1 VPIRKIAIRNL
12 RCFEKVDLDLSRP
25 DGSLAGF
32 TVLAGRNGSGKTT
45 LLKTFALGVFG
56 PLLALNLEPGFGS
69 WIRRATGK
77 RKPSP
82 GTIQADTDG
91 TSLFG
96 LEISPSGLKVGPIV
110 DSNTLSEI
118 SRTLAS
124 RAAKNKG
131 FNADTFQL
139 IEAFIQRD
147 LDKRKH
153 VVVIAYGSN
162 RRLLATGPEAQKL
175 SEGNSEIGRVA
186 NLFREDVSLIE
197 SVNWLREEV
206 YLRRLEGS
214 RSHADLE
221 TTVLSL
227 LDDGLL
233 PDGTKVESVDSDG
246 LWVRQNGVRLNLRE
260 LSDGYRTV
268 AALVLDIVRHLH
280 GAYGDLNIE
289 KGTGRSKHVRVLN
302 EAVVLI
308 DEIEM
313 HLHVSWQQRIGFWL
327 KEHFSA
333 VQFLVTTHSP
343 FICQAADPG
352 GLIRL
357 PAPGENRS
365 VERVSDELYFTVVN
379 GSLDEAVLSE
389 LFGIDTPYSPQAEE
403 LREDVADLEA
413 KLIGGRGTATDRKKL
428 ATLRKKLPSSM
439 SSDVE
444 IAVRSLGRK

>member
-1 VPIRKIAIRNL
+1 MLIQRITIENV
-12 RCFEKVDLDLSRP
+12 RCFEKVDLDMRRP

-45 LLKTFALGVFG
+45 LLKCFALAAFG
-56 PLLALNLEPGFGS
+56 PLLALNLEPGLGS
-69 WIRRATGK
+69 WIRKTSGHRKLGPGK
-77 RKPSP
+77 
-82 GTIQADTDG
+82 IQANVDG
-91 TSLFG
+91 ASLFG
-96 LEISPSGLKVGPIV
+96 IEIPNQDLNIRPIV
-110 DSNTLSEI
+110 SSVTLSEMAEALFSGVEKNHL
-118 SRTLAS
+118 SRLKS
-124 RAAKNKG
+124 
-131 FNADTFQL
+131 FEF
-139 IEAFIQRD
+139 IETFIQRD
-147 LDKRKH
+147 LDQRKQ
-153 VVVIAYGSN
+153 VVLMAYGSN
-162 RRLLATGPEAQKL
+162 RRLLGTGPEAQKL
-175 SEGNSEIGRVA
+175 SDGSSEIGRVA
-186 NLFREDVSLIE
+186 NLFREDVSLAE

-214 RSHADLE
+214 TSHADLE
-221 TTVLSL
+221 KTVLAL

-233 PDGTKVESVDSDG
+233 PDGTKVESVDSEG
-246 LWVRQNGVRLNLRE
+246 LWVLQNGLRLNLRE

-280 GAYGDLNIE
+280 GAYGDLSIE
-289 KGTGRSKHVRVLN
+289 RSGRRKKVRVLN

-313 HLHVSWQQRIGFWL
+313 HLHVSWQRRIGFWL
-327 KEHFSA
+327 KEHFPA
-333 VQFLVTTHSP
+333 IQFIVTTHSP
-343 FICQAADPG
+343 FVCQAADPG

-357 PAPGENRS
+357 PAPGEKRS
-365 VERVSDELYFTVVN
+365 AERVSDALYYTVIN

-389 LFGIDTPYSPQAEE
+389 LFGIETLYSPPAEE

-413 KLIGGRGTATDRKKL
+413 KLIAGNGTAADRKKL